1 MTHNGEYQGELTLNE
16 LELKILTGANF
27 RKRREHFQ
35 QRCDPYRN

>member
-1 MTHNGEYQGELTLNE
+1 MSHNGKYQGELTLNE

-35 QRCDPYRN
+35 QHYDPYQN